1 MATFYTPAKACEACN
16 TALSL
21 PAGCTCAILLHLATF
36 KGGLFSS
43 VLRAWCYMLQLESLK
58 VFSTAERL
66 GLLSTV
72 ERLLVADPAVISSLA
87 IPLFVASVGALSL

>member
-1 MATFYTPAKACEACN
+1 
-16 TALSL
+16 
-21 PAGCTCAILLHLATF
+21 
-36 KGGLFSS
+36 
-43 VLRAWCYMLQLESLK
+43 MLQLESLK